1 METNVIHEEVKRLKK
16 EFFAYRNG
24 IVADML
30 RDAGDCHKVIFG
42 LNIPQLIGI
51 ANETG
56 KNADVARKLWQNAD
70 CRESRLLAP
79 MIFPAQTM
87 TVDEA
92 HQWMEDVENVEIAD
106 NLCHKLLKHL
116 PFAETL
122 IAECATSKNDLVR
135 YAAFRLAMNLLC
147 TNALTGHSA
156 LAALAK
162 QEMERDCSLTRAL
175 CMEIGNDIGQTN

>member
-1 METNVIHEEVKRLKK
+1 MIHEEVKRLKQ

-106 NLCHKLLKHL
+106 NLYISRRMVQRYIASIYEKTETKTRLGL
-116 PFAETL
+116 FQSYMNFTAE
-122 IAECATSKNDLVR
+122 
-135 YAAFRLAMNLLC
+135 
-147 TNALTGHSA
+147 
-156 LAALAK
+156 
-162 QEMERDCSLTRAL
+162 
-175 CMEIGNDIGQTN
+175 